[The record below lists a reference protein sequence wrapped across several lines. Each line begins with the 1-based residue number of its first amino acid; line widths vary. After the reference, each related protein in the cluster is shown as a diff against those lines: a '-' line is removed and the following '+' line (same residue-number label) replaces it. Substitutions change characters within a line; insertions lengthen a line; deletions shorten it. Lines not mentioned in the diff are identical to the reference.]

1 MRHTVLQFLIC
12 GLISFGTPNYV
23 HAADATAPPVEQ
35 RSAAQKLFEAGD
47 TLYEAGKFADAVQ
60 AFRQS
65 HALVQSPN
73 SQLMLARSLRELG
86 NTTEACE
93 VFRATVAA
101 AANSGGRYPEAQKAA
116 VAELAALE
124 SQKTQQNPTVAS
136 PAPEEEPRPS
146 TATDNVPK
154 APEQKTTAQLA
165 APNRFTRT
173 AAWTSAGV
181 ATAGGL
187 GFVVFGYLNRKTY
200 QDLQDAC
207 PAARCTENPSDRVS
221 AGKTYQLLSNIS
233 LGVLAVGA
241 AAATTFFV
249 LSPAKAKPTVGLSV
263 APGAVLI
270 NGRF

>member
-1 MRHTVLQFLIC
+1 MRHPVLQFLIC
-12 GLISFGTPNYV
+12 GLISFGTPTFV
-23 HAADATAPPVEQ
+23 QAADPTAPPVEQ

-47 TLYEAGKFADAVQ
+47 TLYEARKFADAVQ

-86 NTTEACE
+86 NETEACE
-93 VFRATVAA
+93 VFRATIEAA
-101 AANSGGRYPEAQKAA
+101 AKSGGRYPEAQKAA

-124 SQKTQQNPTVAS
+124 SQIQQNPTVAS
-136 PAPEEEPRPS
+136 PPPEEETHPG
-146 TATDNVPK
+146 TATGSVRK
-154 APEQKTTAQLA
+154 AQEQTTTAQPA
-165 APNRFTRT
+165 AQNHSLRT

-187 GFVVFGYLNRKTY
+187 GFFVFGYLNRKTY
-200 QDLQDAC
+200 QDLQGSC

-221 AGKTYQLLSNIS
+221 AGKTYQLLANIS
-233 LGVLAVGA
+233 LSVFAVGA

-263 APGAVLI
+263 APGALLI